1 MSYNYIPAI
10 TSETGLSRY
19 LQEIQNFPMLSEQE
33 ELALAMR
40 LQQENDLIAAHALVT
55 SHLRLVAKIAL
66 GYRGYG
72 LPMMDL
78 IAEGNIGLMHAVKKF
93 APEMGYRLST
103 YAMWWI
109 KAYIQDYILKSWSLV
124 KIGTSSVQKRLFF
137 NLRKIKSKLL
147 SLHGANELGDRASEI
162 AKQLNVS
169 KQDVI
174 DMESRIVG
182 HEVGLNDINEDGWER
197 INTLA
202 DPSDTPEFM
211 ALENNEYKY
220 KKDKMEKAMN
230 LLSEREREIIRA
242 RILKEPPSTLDELST
257 VFQISRERVRQIEGK
272 AMEKLQRFCLA

>member
-109 KAYIQDYILKSWSLV
+109 KAYIQDYILKS
-124 KIGTSSVQKRLFF
+124 
-137 NLRKIKSKLL
+137 
-147 SLHGANELGDRASEI
+147 
-162 AKQLNVS
+162 
-169 KQDVI
+169 
-174 DMESRIVG
+174 
-182 HEVGLNDINEDGWER
+182 
-197 INTLA
+197 
-202 DPSDTPEFM
+202 
-211 ALENNEYKY
+211 
-220 KKDKMEKAMN
+220 
-230 LLSEREREIIRA
+230 
-242 RILKEPPSTLDELST
+242 
-257 VFQISRERVRQIEGK
+257 
-272 AMEKLQRFCLA
+272 